1 MSQFIEMYYNTHNK
15 QTLES
20 VCPIMSKGITP
31 KYVESSS
38 VLVINQAC
46 IHWDGQRLGNI
57 KYHNEEIPVRKRIL
71 ESGDVLL
78 NATGNGTLGRCCVFI
93 CPSDN
98 NTYIND
104 GHVIA
109 LSTDRAVIL
118 PEVLNTYLS
127 LNDTQAEIY
136 RQYVTGSTNQVD
148 IVFSDIKKMKVPV
161 PSMDEQ
167 ILFVEVLKQAD
178 KSKFGDFKSQFIEMF
193 GNPLSLN
200 QKNELK
206 RLGECCILNPR
217 RPNIALCDTDKVSFI
232 PMPAVSEDGYLV
244 DMTDEEYGKVKK
256 GFTYFENNDVLFA
269 KITPCMENG
278 KGAIVHGLTNGIGM
292 GSTEFHVLRPING
305 ISSPYWLLAL
315 TRMPIFRERAA
326 KNMSGTGGQKRVSAS
341 YLDHFM
347 VGLPAIEEQRRFEA
361 IYRQADKS
369 KFGDFK
375 SQFIEMY
382 YNTHNKQTLESV
394 CPIMSKGITPK
405 YVESSSVLVINQ
417 ACIHWDGQRL
427 GNIKYHNE
435 EIPVR
440 KRILESGDVLLNATG
455 NGTLGR
461 CCVFICPSDNNTYIN
476 DGHVIALS
484 TDRAVIL
491 PEVLN
496 TYLSLNDTQAEIYRQ
511 YVTGSTNQVD
521 IVFSDIKKMKV
532 PVPSMDEQIL
542 FVEVLK
548 QADKSKFGD
557 FKSQFIEMF
566 GNPLSLNQKNELKRL
581 GECCILNPRRPN
593 IALCDTDKVSFI
605 PMPAVSEDGYLVD
618 MTDEEYGKVKKGFTY
633 FENND
638 VLFAKITP
646 CMENGKG
653 AIVHGLTNGIGM
665 GSTEFHVLR
674 PINGISSPY
683 WLLALTRMPIF
694 RERAAKNMSGTG
706 GQKRVSAS
714 YLDHFMVGL
723 PAIEEQRR
731 FEAIYKQADKSK
743 SVIQKAL
750 VYLNDIQSDE
760 LGKIA

>member
-1 MSQFIEMYYNTHNK
+1 M
-15 QTLES
+15 
-20 VCPIMSKGITP
+20 
-31 KYVESSS
+31 
-38 VLVINQAC
+38 
-46 IHWDGQRLGNI
+46 
-57 KYHNEEIPVRKRIL
+57 
-71 ESGDVLL
+71 
-78 NATGNGTLGRCCVFI
+78 
-93 CPSDN
+93 
-98 NTYIND
+98 
-104 GHVIA
+104 
-109 LSTDRAVIL
+109 
-118 PEVLNTYLS
+118 
-127 LNDTQAEIY
+127 
-136 RQYVTGSTNQVD
+136 
-148 IVFSDIKKMKVPV
+148 
-161 PSMDEQ
+161 
-167 ILFVEVLKQAD
+167 
-178 KSKFGDFKSQFIEMF
+178 SQFIEMF

-256 GFTYFENNDVLFA
+256 SFTYFENNDVLFA

-341 YLDHFM
+341 YLDHFL

-548 QADKSKFGD
+548 QADKSK
-557 FKSQFIEMF
+557 
-566 GNPLSLNQKNELKRL
+566 
-581 GECCILNPRRPN
+581 
-593 IALCDTDKVSFI
+593 
-605 PMPAVSEDGYLVD
+605 
-618 MTDEEYGKVKKGFTY
+618 
-633 FENND
+633 
-638 VLFAKITP
+638 
-646 CMENGKG
+646 
-653 AIVHGLTNGIGM
+653 
-665 GSTEFHVLR
+665 
-674 PINGISSPY
+674 
-683 WLLALTRMPIF
+683 
-694 RERAAKNMSGTG
+694 
-706 GQKRVSAS
+706 
-714 YLDHFMVGL
+714 
-723 PAIEEQRR
+723 
-731 FEAIYKQADKSK
+731 